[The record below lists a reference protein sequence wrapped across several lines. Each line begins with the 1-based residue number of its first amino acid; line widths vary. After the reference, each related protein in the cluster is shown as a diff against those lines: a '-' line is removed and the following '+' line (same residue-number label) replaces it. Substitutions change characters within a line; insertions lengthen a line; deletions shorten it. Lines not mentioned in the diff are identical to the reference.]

1 VMRAYIVIA
10 LVCLSAVSATALSEE
25 QYRTAFAAWM
35 KHYGKTYRHQD
46 VLHRFTV
53 FKSNLDVVTRH
64 NAAIASGASPA
75 TFTMETNVFADLT
88 RAEFAQHLGFKRP
101 RSSNADRNPDVPT
114 RIVTARNDGPAS
126 LDWRT
131 EGAVTGV
138 KDQGRCGSCWA
149 FSATGAL
156 EGMAAIAGAALPSLS
171 EQQLLDC
178 AGADFGNKGCEG
190 GAMQN
195 AFYFAYYNGGLC
207 SEASYPYKAVVGPSC
222 LTTCAAVPKTMC
234 NYLNSVDK
242 GDEAGLLTAAAE
254 APVSVAIEADE
265 QAFQLYKSGVFNAPC
280 GRALNHGVLL
290 VGYGTDATSK
300 LDYYIVKNSWGTSW
314 GESGY
319 IRMVRGANECGI
331 AEDAS
336 FPTI

>member
-1 VMRAYIVIA
+1 MKAFLVIA
-10 LVCLSAVSATALSEE
+10 IVCFSAVSAAALSED

-35 KHYGKTYRHQD
+35 KQYGKTYRHQD
-46 VLHRFTV
+46 VLHRFKV
-53 FKSNLDVVTRH
+53 FKANLDAVNSH
-64 NAAIASGASPA
+64 NSAIASGASSA
-75 TFTMETNVFADLT
+75 TFTLDTNVFADLT
-88 RAEFAQHLGFKRP
+88 RAEFAAHLGFKRP
-101 RSSNADRNPDVPT
+101 HAKANPDVPT
-114 RIVTARNDGPAS
+114 RIVTSRNDNGAAW
-126 LDWRT
+126 DWRA

-156 EGMAAIAGAALPSLS
+156 EGMATIAGASLPSLS

-178 AGADFGNKGCEG
+178 AGADFGNHGCDG

-195 AFYFAYYNGGLC
+195 AFYFAYYNGGLF
-207 SEASYPYKAVVGPSC
+207 SEASYPYKAVVGTC
-222 LTTCAAVPKTMC
+222 ATTCAATPKTMC
-234 NYLNSVDK
+234 NYLNSVNK
-242 GDEAGLLTAAAE
+242 GDEAGLLTAARE
-254 APVSVAIEADE
+254 APVSVAIQADE

-290 VGYGTDATSK
+290 VGYGTDTKSS
-300 LDYYIVKNSWGTSW
+300 LDYYIVKNSWGTTW
-314 GESGY
+314 GEAGY